1 MTDKSKKTILI
12 AESSATLGKL
22 IQKTLEENGF
32 STILCQDGFE
42 ALKTAINKKPD
53 CLIAN
58 KILST
63 IDGIQICSVL
73 KQGYELTDISCIL
86 FSPEENSS
94 DFWTDISLA
103 DKVISLSPDN
113 LGDIVNAVSELL
125 NEERVL
131 LSTFN
136 DSDFNEFD
144 EDTLSLCAIKAM
156 EKSGFYSNILKKI
169 LDITQYIEDLDE
181 LVEHIFQLLYEISLF
196 DAATIILKDTPH
208 YLYSTGTEYLNEN
221 SAKTFLN
228 ICKAD
233 YETQVN
239 SSSSIDYE
247 INFMKGLNFQL
258 ENLKNY
264 SSYVMFPIGNNEII
278 GTIHLASSKKKYFN
292 YKIQSS
298 IQLLTV
304 SLNHI
309 IAEAVKRRKITL
321 SESKL
326 RSTFSKFVPEE
337 IIEDLLSQED
347 TTNEQ
352 SNNEKRKVAVLICD
366 IRNFTSIS
374 EINQPEN
381 VVGFLNGYF
390 SLMVD
395 IIKKH
400 GGSIDKFIGDAI
412 MALFGAPISY
422 VDNAQRA
429 VEAAME
435 MVKNLEVVNT
445 SILNFPDGMNFDI
458 GIGIHYGEVIVGN
471 IGSKEKTN
479 YTVIGDSVNLTS
491 RLEGL
496 TKQYGA
502 RIIISQDTKDELNEK
517 IYTHLLDK
525 VRVKGKQ
532 KGVQIYRVD
541 EKPLPSDFSDNYQKG
556 LNLYMNGAWTLA
568 LSYFDKALEIL
579 PADKAAKLMKQRCE
593 EFIETPPKDWN
604 GAVALTSK

>member
-1 MTDKSKKTILI
+1 MTDRIKKLVLI
-12 AESSATLGKL
+12 AESSTTLANL
-22 IQKTLEENGF
+22 IKKSLETAGYE
-32 STILCQDGFE
+32 TIVCKDGFE
-42 ALKTAINKKPD
+42 ALKTSISTNPD
-53 CLIAN
+53 CIVADKMLP
-58 KILST
+58 S
-63 IDGIQICSVL
+63 IDGIQICSVIRN
-73 KQGYELTDISCIL
+73 GYEISDISFIL
-86 FSPEENSS
+86 FSAEEDAI
-94 DFWTDISLA
+94 DFWTNTSTA
-103 DKVISLSPDN
+103 DRVISLSADNIDSLVNTVTELVNEDKVKISTFTGRDKIEFVEDN
-113 LGDIVNAVSELL
+113 LSIS
-125 NEERVL
+125 
-131 LSTFN
+131 
-136 DSDFNEFD
+136 
-144 EDTLSLCAIKAM
+144 AIKAM
-156 EKSGFYSNILKKI
+156 EQSGFYSLMLKKI
-169 LDITQYIEDLDE
+169 VEITQFIEDLDE
-181 LVEHIFQLLYEISLF
+181 LVEHLFQLLYEISSF
-196 DAATIILKDTPH
+196 DAATIILKDSPH
-208 YLYSTGTEYLNEN
+208 HFYSTGTEYLDEK
-221 SAKTFLN
+221 SAETFIK

-233 YETQVN
+233 YESQVN
-239 SSSSIDYE
+239 SSNTITYE
-247 INFMKGLNFQL
+247 EYSMEGLTFQL
-258 ENLKNY
+258 EGNKKY
-264 SSYVMFPIGNNEII
+264 SSYVMFPIGDDETTA
-278 GTIHLASSKKKYFN
+278 TIHLASSKKRYFT
-292 YKIQSS
+292 YKVQSS
-298 IQLLTV
+298 IQILTN
-304 SLNHI
+304 SINHI
-309 IAEAVKRRKITL
+309 IEESVKRRKIAL

-337 IIEDLLSQED
+337 IIEDLLSQESKTD
-347 TTNEQ
+347 EE

-435 MVKNLEVVNT
+435 MVKGLEEVNT
-445 SILNFPDGMNFDI
+445 SILNFPEGMSFDI

-502 RIIISQDTKDELNEK
+502 RIMISQDTKDEINDEISTL
-517 IYTHLLDK
+517 LLDR
-525 VRVKGKQ
+525 VRVKGKK
-532 KGVQIYRVD
+532 KGVQVYRVD
-541 EKPLPSDFSDNYQKG
+541 EKPLPKEFTDNYEKG

-568 LSYFDKALEIL
+568 LSYFDKTVEIM
-579 PADKAAKLMKQRCE
+579 PTNKAAILMKKRCE
-593 EFIETPPKDWN
+593 EFIENPPEDWN